1 MATVQFGILAFAY
14 QVIDASGPMD
24 LLGSANK
31 SAFRIN
37 REYGPVSDQLISQAP
52 QFTFHHVGVT
62 RDPVKLGTGQM
73 TIIPTATVDDCPE
86 LDILL
91 VPGPYLGNF
100 DLHPRHADFIRK
112 HVAAGK
118 LLFTSCTGASL
129 VASTGVLNGKT
140 ATVNNIEFEWVRNR
154 WPQVNWTLEKKW
166 IIDGNIWTG
175 SGAVA
180 AMDMVAHWLKGNY
193 GLPVLIQAAS
203 TLDYEPRDA
212 DGLFNVLPQRYDSKG
227 EKTSTH
233 VFKYYDSKV
242 EQYSE

>member
-37 REYGPVSDQLISQAP
+37 REYGPVGDELISQAP
-52 QFTFHHVGVT
+52 QFTFHHIGVT
-62 RDPVKLGTGQM
+62 KDPVKLGTGQM
-73 TIIPTATVDDCPE
+73 TIMPTTT
-86 LDILL
+86 
-91 VPGPYLGNF
+91 
-100 DLHPRHADFIRK
+100 DLISE
-112 HVAAGK
+112 
-118 LLFTSCTGASL
+118 TSICTQSMPTSSANIL

-154 WPQVNWTLEKKW
+154 WPQVNWTREKKW

-180 AMDMVAHWLKGNY
+180 AMDMVAYWLKENY
-193 GLPVLIQAAS
+193 GLPVLIQASS
-203 TLDYEPRDA
+203 TLDYEPRGE
-212 DGLFNVLPQRYDSKG
+212 DGLFNVLPQRCDSKG
-227 EKTSTH
+227 EKISTH
-233 VFKYYDSKV
+233 VFKYYDSEV
-242 EQYSE
+242 EQHSQ

>member
-24 LLGSANK
+24 LLNSANK
-31 SAFRIN
+31 TAFRIN
-37 REYGPVSDQLISQAP
+37 REYGPVSDELISQAP
-52 QFTFHHVGVT
+52 QFTFHHIGVT

-100 DLHPRHADFIRK
+100 DLHPKHADFIRK

-140 ATVNNIEFEWVRNR
+140 ATVNNIEFDWVRNR
-154 WPQVNWTLEKKW
+154 WPQVNWTREKKW

-180 AMDMVAHWLKGNY
+180 AMDMVAYWLKENY
-193 GLPVLIQAAS
+193 GLPVLVQAAS
-203 TLDYEPRDA
+203 TLDYEPRDS
-212 DGLFNVLPQRYDSKG
+212 DGLFCVLPQRCDSKG

-233 VFKYYDSKV
+233 VFKYYDS
-242 EQYSE
+242 